1 MIITKVKE
9 VQRRKLYF
17 LNGFKVSNIAALKD
31 KLFKRGE
38 MNKLKKLTIM
48 KLNIRELHLN
58 DTVKIDIF
66 GHVGKNNLK
75 VKMFVIIIIVIDY
88 FSVIFIIVAS
98 IEFCIIIDVNDIG
111 GDLPLNGFV
120 NVLLL

>member
-1 MIITKVKE
+1 M
-9 VQRRKLYF
+9 
-17 LNGFKVSNIAALKD
+17 NGFKVSNIAALKD